1 MKNAF
6 YINCIADPWIK
17 IAQRLKEAEGLEP
30 VYWNG
35 FALMD
40 DSDKLV
46 SEAFPG
52 IIYCEDSCSWR
63 GIFPKEIEE
72 RIANT
77 PIDIDFLRKYASEEL
92 QAMKMFDRLDWD
104 LYSINFQERQRL
116 YRNMIRGWLAAI
128 EWLKPSVVISQ
139 TIPHHISDYAL
150 YLLCQYK
157 HIPYIFPERSNFP
170 GRFVLPETIYTIG
183 DVFDKAF
190 DSALMKTDE
199 ELLASIPAD
208 ILDYYNRLKKDYAI
222 GAPAFMANVN
232 KESRQYASLWG
243 LIRHFIGYFRSS
255 SPHQSLFG
263 KNGMLRHGV
272 IVVYRK
278 NREWIENSRFS
289 LWKYCTMYVSAGRHK
304 EKLLKYYRTFVQKPD
319 LKDEYVLYGLH
330 YQPEATSCPGGDIFV
345 DQRLAIDLLLKN
357 TPENYKVYVKEHP
370 HQFLKQRDG
379 QTSRIK
385 EFYEDLAKNP
395 RIKLLDITENTFD
408 LIQHAKAVA
417 TITGTIGWESIVYK
431 KPVIGFGIS
440 WYEAYPGV
448 LRITDEK
455 SANGIFSFIQS
466 YKYDEHSLLAYLSA
480 VGEKTYKA
488 YSFYSFLKE
497 IQGMTEEECI
507 DKTIVAINDSL
518 RAHEEC

>member
-1 MKNAF
+1 M
-6 YINCIADPWIK
+6 ADPWIK
-17 IAQRLKEAEGLEP
+17 VAQRLREVEGLEP

-46 SEAFPG
+46 PEAFPG

-72 RIANT
+72 RVAKT

-116 YRNMIRGWLAAI
+116 FRNMVRGWIAAI

-157 HIPYIFPERSNFP
+157 HIPYIFSERSNFL
-170 GRFVLPETIYTIG
+170 GRSVLPDNIYSIG

-190 DSALMKTDE
+190 NEALKKNNQ
-199 ELLASIPAD
+199 ELLESIPED
-208 ILDYYNRLKKDYAI
+208 ILDYYNRLKKDYAT
-222 GAPAFMANVN
+222 GAPAFMA
-232 KESRQYASLWG
+232 KEDKVSKRYSNIWG
-243 LIRHFIGYFRSS
+243 LVKHFIHYFRNSG
-255 SPHQSLFG
+255 PHQPLFG
-263 KNGMLRHGV
+263 KKGMLSHGV
-272 IVVYRK
+272 IVFYRK
-278 NREWIENSRFS
+278 NQEWIEDSKFS
-289 LWKYCTMYVSAGRHK
+289 LWKFCTMHLSAGK
-304 EKLLKYYRTFVQKPD
+304 QKDMLLKFYRSFVQKPD
-319 LKDEYVLYGLH
+319 FKDDYVLYGLH

-357 TPENYKVYVKEHP
+357 TPDNYKVYVKEHP
-370 HQFLKQRDG
+370 HQFLKQREG

-455 SANGIFSFIQS
+455 SASEISSFIQN

-480 VGEKTYKA
+480 VGEKTCKA
-488 YSFYSFLKE
+488 YSFYSFMKE
-497 IQGMTEEECI
+497 IQGMNEDECI
-507 DKTIVAINDSL
+507 ENTIVAIIECL
-518 RAHEEC
+518 RAHGEC